1 MEYTIFLVKKLS
13 PRYDILHT
21 KRVGPNKAIYVG
33 KNPKKRIRIATLLL
47 GTYEYERKI
56 N

>member
-33 KNPKKRIRIATLLL
+33 NNNKNKNRNNL
-47 GTYEYERKI
+47 GS
-56 N
+56 